1 MKNLMLMM
9 KSMWVLVGDQADDV
23 VGFSPGIE
31 VVIVGCQG
39 ELALGALVARGIVEL
54 LVVSAEWDL
63 RNGEVVAVEHMVDQR
78 TLNVLSV

>member
-23 VGFSPGIE
+23 VGFGPGIE

-39 ELALGALVARGIVEL
+39 ELALEALVAHGIVEL
-54 LVVSAEWDL
+54 LEVSAEWDL
-63 RNGEVVAVEHMVDQR
+63 RNGEVVAVEHMVD
-78 TLNVLSV
+78 